1 MTAVRKDHSIKNT
14 REQYP
19 VTFRMRLVELVE
31 EIMYWD
37 SKGWDSLTLKGM
49 FSVLLYV
56 QGSV

>member
-14 REQYP
+14 RKQYP

-31 EIMYWD
+31 AIMYCD

-56 QGSV
+56 